1 MKPFLF
7 GTGILLA
14 GLIIGMFKGD
24 LEFGVNF
31 SGIIGIGLLI
41 ISGVLSGAFISG
53 DRIRANIS
61 TSPQEDLNNTRKWGF
76 VLMMTGMPGFIAA
89 VVYHAFVK

>member
-1 MKPFLF
+1 LKPFLV

-24 LEFGVNF
+24 LEFGINF
-31 SGIIGIGLLI
+31 SAIIGIGLLI

-76 VLMMTGMPGFIAA
+76 LLMMTGMPGFIAA